1 MIMTEKRFKSRCY
14 EKQKNT
20 VIYDDGEKLFDVS
33 YRDFEDAYYLKM
45 KLSPVI
51 DKLNEL
57 DTELKSSP
65 RVDVNEIESLVCENQ
80 QLKLWQDNVFKLI
93 KAKIKVYQHKP
104 VSAPVSNPVSN
115 TYDAE
120 HDRLSRLCELESLL
134 QEVLLL

>member
-1 MIMTEKRFKSRCY
+1 MTEKRFTRHKSLDGDC
-14 EKQKNT
+14 T
-20 VIYDDGEKLFDVS
+20 IYDELNDFQFPSLPLGVS
-33 YRDFEDAYYLKM
+33 KIFC
-45 KLSPVI
+45 

-65 RVDVNEIESLVCENQ
+65 HVDVNEIESLVCENQ

-93 KAKIKVYQHKP
+93 KAKIKIYQHKP
-104 VSAPVSNPVSN
+104 VSAPVSNPFSN

-120 HDRLSRLCELESLL
+120 HDRLSRLSELESLL

>member
-1 MIMTEKRFKSRCY
+1 MTEKRFKSRCY
-14 EKQKNT
+14 EKQKNV
-20 VIYDDGEKLFDVS
+20 VIYDKGDKLFDVS
-33 YRDFEDAYYLKM
+33 YRDFEDAFYLKM

-104 VSAPVSNPVSN
+104 VSAPVSNPFSN

-120 HDRLSRLCELESLL
+120 HDRLARLCELESLL
-134 QEVLLL
+134 REVLLL

>member
-1 MIMTEKRFKSRCY
+1 MIEKRFKSRCY
-14 EKQKNT
+14 EKQQNV
-20 VIYDDGEKLFDVS
+20 VIYDEGNKLFDVS

-93 KAKIKVYQHKP
+93 KAKIKVYQQKP
-104 VSAPVSNPVSN
+104 VSAPVSNPFSN
-115 TYDAE
+115 THDAE
-120 HDRLSRLCELESLL
+120 HDRLSRLSELESLL
-134 QEVLLL
+134 REVLLL

>member
-1 MIMTEKRFKSRCY
+1 MIEKRFKSRCY
-14 EKQKNT
+14 EKQKNV
-20 VIYDDGEKLFDVS
+20 VIYDKGDKLFDVS
-33 YRDFEDAYYLKM
+33 YREFEDAFYLKM
-45 KLSPVI
+45 KLIPVI

-104 VSAPVSNPVSN
+104 VSAPVSNPFSN

-120 HDRLSRLCELESLL
+120 HDRLSRLSELESLL

>member
-1 MIMTEKRFKSRCY
+1 MSEKRFKSRCY
-14 EKQKNT
+14 EKQKNV
-20 VIYDDGEKLFDVS
+20 VIYDKGDKLFDVS

-104 VSAPVSNPVSN
+104 VSAPVSNPVSR

>member
-1 MIMTEKRFKSRCY
+1 MTEKRFTRHKSLDGDC
-14 EKQKNT
+14 T
-20 VIYDDGEKLFDVS
+20 IYDELNDFQFPSLPLGVS
-33 YRDFEDAYYLKM
+33 KIFC
-45 KLSPVI
+45 

-65 RVDVNEIESLVCENQ
+65 HVDVNEIESLVCENQ

-93 KAKIKVYQHKP
+93 KAKIKVYSQKP
-104 VSAPVSNPVSN
+104 VSAQVSNPFSN

-120 HDRLSRLCELESLL
+120 HDRLSRLSELESLL

>member
-1 MIMTEKRFKSRCY
+1 MSEKRFKSRCY
-14 EKQKNT
+14 EKQKNV
-20 VIYDDGEKLFDVS
+20 VIYDEGDKLFDVS

-104 VSAPVSNPVSN
+104 VSAPVSNPVSR

-120 HDRLSRLCELESLL
+120 HDRLSRLSELETLL